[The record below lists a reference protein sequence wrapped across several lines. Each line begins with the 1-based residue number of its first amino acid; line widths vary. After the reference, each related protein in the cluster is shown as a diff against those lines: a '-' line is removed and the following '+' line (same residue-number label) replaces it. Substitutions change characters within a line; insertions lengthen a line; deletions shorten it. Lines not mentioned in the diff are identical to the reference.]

1 MPPRKPGD
9 RELSY
14 LGIDVGTSRTKAAVF
29 DESFRMLA
37 LSSMEYGR
45 LCPRPGWCEIDADGL
60 GQAVWQVIARTSA
73 ACRNDPIRRISF
85 SVFGGGVSA
94 IDAELRPLVNI
105 ISTTDN
111 RAQAQADD
119 WHRRFGR
126 EQTYQISGTT
136 THPSLMLPKILWIRD
151 HLDDASRIDKFVTA
165 AELVQASL
173 GLNPKMDLATAST
186 TMVLDLVGRQWS
198 EEILVA
204 AGIAESQLP
213 ELVTPGE
220 PIDTLPAKICEKL
233 GLPRGCV
240 LVAGGHDQQVCAFG
254 AGLLAPGQATDSL
267 GTVECIT
274 TLFEQPTLH
283 QDLLE
288 HNFSNLLHVHGGH
301 VATLAYNF
309 SSGDLFQWA
318 RTTLFPEHPNFD
330 EMFACLPERPSRVL
344 VLPHF
349 AGSGTPYLDVQS
361 KGLIVG
367 LTLQTTTPEILRGMV
382 DSKNYEMK
390 LNLDIWRRNDIAFE
404 KLRAYGKGASC
415 DALLQIKADILDL
428 EIQRLNVLETGCLG
442 AALLAARGVNPGF
455 PVCEVLDR
463 SVRVEKTFCPRSKF
477 AEEHKRAY
485 GVYQQ
490 LYPNLRET
498 LHAL

>member
-1 MPPRKPGD
+1 M
-9 RELSY
+9 SY
-14 LGIDVGTSRTKAAVF
+14 LGIDVGTSRTKAIVF
-29 DESFRMLA
+29 DESFRVLVQN
-37 LSSMEYGR
+37 STEYGR
-45 LCPRPGWCEIDADGL
+45 ICPRPGWCEIDAAGL
-60 GQAVWQVIARTSA
+60 GRAVREVIAQSSA

-85 SVFGGGVSA
+85 SVFGGGISA
-94 IDAELRPLVNI
+94 IDAELRPLLNI

-126 EQTYQISGTT
+126 EQTYQITGTT

-151 HLDDASRIDKFVTA
+151 HLDDASPIDKFVTA

-173 GLNPKMDLATAST
+173 GVKPKMDLATAST
-186 TMVLDLVGRQWS
+186 TMALDLVGRQWS
-198 EEILVA
+198 EEILAA
-204 AGIAESQLP
+204 AGVAESQLP
-213 ELVTPGE
+213 ELTAPGE
-220 PIDTLPAKICEKL
+220 PIDELPANVCEEL
-233 GLPRGCV
+233 GLPRDCV
-240 LVAGGHDQQVCAFG
+240 LVAGGHDQQVCALG
-254 AGLLAPGQATDSL
+254 AGLLAPGEATDSL

-274 TLFEQPTLH
+274 TLFEQPKLH

-288 HNFSNLLHVHGGH
+288 HNFSNLLHVHGRH

-309 SSGDLFQWA
+309 SSGDLYEWA
-318 RTTLFPEHPNFD
+318 RKTLFSEQSSFD
-330 EMFACLPERPSRVL
+330 EMFARLPGRPSGVL

-349 AGSGTPYLDVQS
+349 AGSGTPHLDAQS

-367 LTLQTTTPEILRGMV
+367 LTLQTTVPEILRGMV

-404 KLRAYGKGASC
+404 RLRVYGKGASC
-415 DALLQIKADILDL
+415 DALLQIKADILEL

-442 AALLAARGVNPGF
+442 AALLAARGTNPDF
-455 PVCEVLDR
+455 PVGAVLDR
-463 SVRVEKTFCPRSKF
+463 LVRVEKTFSPRSEF
-477 AEEHKRAY
+477 AGEHEHAY
-485 GVYQQ
+485 CLYKQ

-498 LHAL
+498 LHTL

>member
-1 MPPRKPGD
+1 M
-9 RELSY
+9 SY
-14 LGIDVGTSRTKAAVF
+14 LGIDVGTSRTKAIVF
-29 DESFRMLA
+29 DESFHVLA
-37 LSSMEYGR
+37 QNSIEYGR
-45 LCPRPGWCEIDADGL
+45 ICPRPGWCEIDAG
-60 GQAVWQVIARTSA
+60 GFGRAVREVIAHSSA

-94 IDAELRPLVNI
+94 IDAEMRPLLNI

-111 RAQAQADD
+111 RAQPHADD
-119 WHRRFGR
+119 WHHRFGR
-126 EQTYQISGTT
+126 EQTYQITGTT

-173 GLNPKMDLATAST
+173 GVNPKMDLATAST
-186 TMVLDLVGRQWS
+186 TMALDLIGRRWS
-198 EEILVA
+198 AEILAA
-204 AGIAESQLP
+204 AGIAESHLP
-213 ELVTPGE
+213 GLVAPGV
-220 PIDTLPAKICEKL
+220 PVATLPAKTCEEL
-233 GLPRGCV
+233 GLPRDCV

-274 TLFEQPTLH
+274 TLFEQPKLD

-288 HNFSNLLHVHGGH
+288 NNFSNLLHVHGSH
-301 VATLAYNF
+301 IATLAYNF

-318 RTTLFPEHPNFD
+318 RTTLFPEQSSFD
-330 EMFACLPERPSRVL
+330 EMFARLPGRPTGVL

-349 AGSGTPYLDVQS
+349 AGSGTPHLDAQS

-367 LTLQTTTPEILRGMV
+367 LTLQTAAPEILRGMV

-404 KLRAYGKGASC
+404 RLRAYGKGASC
-415 DALLQIKADILDL
+415 DALLQIKADILNL
-428 EIQRLNVLETGCLG
+428 EIQRLNILETGCLG
-442 AALLAARGVNPGF
+442 AALLAARGTNPDF
-455 PVCEVLDR
+455 PVGEVLDR
-463 SVRVEKTFCPRSKF
+463 LVQVEKRFCPRSEF
-477 AEEHKRAY
+477 AEEHERAY
-485 GVYQQ
+485 RLYQQ

>member
-1 MPPRKPGD
+1 M
-9 RELSY
+9 SY
-14 LGIDVGTSRTKAAVF
+14 LGIDVGTSRTKAIVF
-29 DESFRMLA
+29 DESFRALA
-37 LSSMEYGR
+37 QTSTEYGR
-45 LCPRPGWCEIDADGL
+45 ICPRPGWYEIDAAEFVR
-60 GQAVWQVIARTSA
+60 AVREVIARSSA
-73 ACRNDPIRRISF
+73 ACRSDPIRRISF

-119 WHRRFGR
+119 WHRRFSR

-136 THPSLMLPKILWIRD
+136 THPSLMLPKILWIRA

-165 AELVQASL
+165 AEVVQASL
-173 GLNPKMDLATAST
+173 GAHPKMDLATAST
-186 TMVLDLVGRQWS
+186 TMALDLVGRGWS
-198 EEILVA
+198 EEILAA
-204 AGIAESQLP
+204 AGITESQLP
-213 ELVTPGE
+213 ELVVPGE
-220 PIDTLPAKICEKL
+220 PIDTLPAKTCEEL
-233 GLPRGCV
+233 GLPQDCV

-274 TLFEQPTLH
+274 TLFEQPKLD
-283 QDLLE
+283 QDMLKN
-288 HNFSNLLHVHGGH
+288 NFSNMIHVHGSH
-301 VATLAYNF
+301 IATLAYNF

-318 RTTLFPEHPNFD
+318 RTTLLPERPSFD
-330 EMFACLPERPSRVL
+330 AMFACLPGRPSGVL

-349 AGSGTPYLDVQS
+349 AGSGTPHLDAQS

-367 LTLQTTTPEILRGMV
+367 LTLQTTAHEILRGMV

-390 LNLDIWRRNDIAFE
+390 LNLDIWRRNDIAFDS
-404 KLRAYGKGASC
+404 LRAYGKGASC
-415 DALLQIKADILDL
+415 DALLQIKADILEL

-442 AALLAARGVNPGF
+442 AALLAARGTNPDF
-455 PVCEVLDR
+455 PVHEVLDR
-463 SVRVEKTFCPRSKF
+463 SVRVERTFSPRSEF
-477 AEEHKRAY
+477 GEEHERAY
-485 GVYQQ
+485 RLYRQ